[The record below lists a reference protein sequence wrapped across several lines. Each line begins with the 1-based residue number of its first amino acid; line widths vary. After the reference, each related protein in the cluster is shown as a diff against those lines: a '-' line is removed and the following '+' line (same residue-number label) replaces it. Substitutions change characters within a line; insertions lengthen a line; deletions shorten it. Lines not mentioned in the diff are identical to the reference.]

1 MNKLKEV
8 RLAAG
13 YTQEELAAM
22 IGSTKSYISRLET
35 GTRDIKQIRQ
45 NTMQKICDAL
55 HCQPQDLFVSAKA
68 KLEYAED
75 GKLIVDKLWID
86 PRNSYNDFVV
96 EISGEFFLMR
106 WRLQGIKKKI
116 SESEL
121 KPMIVSVAE
130 TAEEAPPYLYV
141 MQNCV
146 PRTGFEVTLNRAITE
161 SELNEFCKKYNITDD
176 DMSKEFI
183 DTKGPFYG
191 HKYEKPYTAIQVRV
205 ASYLNPITL
214 ADELIDKGIEAG
226 AIDVD
231 RINIRIR

>member
-35 GTRDIKQIRQ
+35 GTRDIEQIRQ

-55 HCQPQDLFVSAKA
+55 NCQPQDLFVSAKA

-75 GKLIVDKLWID
+75 GKLIVDKLWAD
-86 PRNSYNDFVV
+86 PRHYDKFVV

-106 WRLQGIKKKI
+106 YRTHNIKEKI
-116 SESEL
+116 TETEL
-121 KPMIVSVAE
+121 KPMIGRIAE
-130 TAEEAPPYLYV
+130 TAVEAQQYLYV

-146 PRTGFEVTLNRAITE
+146 PRSGFEIELGRAITK
-161 SELNEFCKKYNITDD
+161 SELNDFCKKHNITDD
-176 DMSKEFI
+176 DISEEFI
-183 DTKGPFYG
+183 DTAGNFYG
-191 HKYEKPYTAIQVRV
+191 KKYRKTYTAIQVRV
-205 ASYLNPITL
+205 AENAVTL
-214 ADELIDKGIEAG
+214 EQELKDKGIQA
-226 AIDVD
+226 ANINAN
-231 RINIRIR
+231 RINIRMK